1 MRTYSKNLFD
11 LAVASVLI
19 LASSPVM
26 LILFIIN
33 PLLSRGPAIYKQTR
47 IGKDGV
53 SFSIYKFRSMVHDA
67 EVHTGP
73 VLSKSDDNRVTTFG
87 KFLRSTHMD
96 ELPQLFN
103 VIMGDMSLVGPR
115 PERPFFV
122 DQYMK
127 SVENY
132 HIRMSV
138 KPGMTG
144 LAQINESYNVSVE
157 KKLYWDIKYIR
168 QHSLLLDIKIILI
181 TVWQIISRKLHVGI
195 QKKEKS
201 YRNL

>member
-1 MRTYSKNLFD
+1 MRAYSKSMFD
-11 LAVASVLI
+11 LIASSLLI
-19 LASSPVM
+19 LISSPVM
-26 LILFIIN
+26 LIIFIIN

-47 IGKDGV
+47 VGKGGV
-53 SFSIYKFRSMVHDA
+53 TFSIYKFRSMVHDA

-73 VLSKSDDNRVTTFG
+73 ILSMSDDKRVTTFG
-87 KFLRSTHMD
+87 RFLRTSHMD

-103 VIMGDMSLVGPR
+103 VFMGDMSLVGPR

-122 DQYMK
+122 DQYL
-127 SVENY
+127 SSIENY
-132 HIRMSV
+132 HLRLNV

-144 LAQINESYNVSVE
+144 LAQINEEYNVSVE
-157 KKLYWDIKYIR
+157 KKLYWDIKYI
-168 QHSLLLDIKIILI
+168 QEYNLLLDLKIIFI
-181 TVWQIISRKLHVGI
+181 TVWQIISKKLHFGL